1 MQRLSYQTFS
11 QKDWGE
17 NVYALR
23 IQKGK
28 FYALAF
34 VEEWESAHEHLSE
47 TDTEYYHILAARNTD
62 GLFLFKD
69 NIMLCT
75 LSDAIMM
82 SPDYERPMSLVFH
95 YEGDASGLKERK
107 KYHSVYECLT
117 QFIRPY
123 TQKHSTT
130 DENDYEILVM
140 TTEEFQNICDSL
152 RDGDYIII
160 IKEEF

>member
-17 NVYALR
+17 DVCALR

-28 FYALAF
+28 LYTLAF
-34 VEEWESAHEHLSE
+34 TEKWENAHEHLPE
-47 TDTEYYHILAARNTD
+47 ADIEYYHILAARNTD
-62 GLFLFKD
+62 GLLLCKD
-69 NIMLCT
+69 NVMLCT

-82 SPDYERPMSLVFH
+82 SPDYERPMSLVYH
-95 YEGDASGLKERK
+95 YEADESGLEERK
-107 KYHSVYECLT
+107 KYQSVYECLT
-117 QFIRPY
+117 QFVRPY
-123 TQKHSTT
+123 IRESNTA
-130 DENDYEILVM
+130 DENDYEIFVM